1 LKGINERKKKEKKP
15 LKPTLNIS
23 CQGIPKWMDYNLKP
37 QPNIVVQMM
46 IIMLWILVDYFMI
59 MLNSYKDQSIT
70 YN

>member
-1 LKGINERKKKEKKP
+1 
-15 LKPTLNIS
+15 
-23 CQGIPKWMDYNLKP
+23 MDYNLKP

-46 IIMLWILVDYFMI
+46 IIMLWVLVDYFMI